1 MPPEV
6 VAPAPPSFP
15 GIVIVNVVPVGV
27 DVTINFLSQKS
38 AAPKFEPVIALKVVV
53 SPNKIISPGSKLCAD
68 GKVRV
73 TVGDPLLV
81 LKAFVRAVPDGL
93 VKGCIS

>member
-6 VAPAPPSFP
+6 VAPAPPSLP
-15 GIVIVNVVPVGV
+15 GIVIVSVVPVGV

-53 SPNKIISPGSKLCAD
+53 SPNKIISPTSKLCAVE
-68 GKVRV
+68 KVRD
-73 TVGDPLLV
+73 TIGEPLDV
-81 LKAFVRAVPDGL
+81 LKAFVIAVPDGL